1 MLKRFFCL
9 FTLIVLM
16 WGSQLTA
23 GSFTC
28 KVKDG
33 GYAHSTNSAEGNF
46 KKQLEIVK
54 SWIPGEFVITPKSLT
69 FSGWR
74 ALDVSMGD
82 RETTFTV
89 FYTKKRTT
97 YRINIVPSESRGT
110 VKMEAHGYKI
120 MGPVFF
126 RCENL

>member
-1 MLKRFFCL
+1 MLKIFFCL
-9 FTLIVLM
+9 FILIVVM

-33 GYAHSTNSAEGNF
+33 GYAHSTNAAAGNL
-46 KKQLEIVK
+46 KKQLEIIK

-74 ALDVSMGD
+74 AMDVSLGN

-89 FYTKKRTT
+89 FFTKERKT
-97 YRINIVPSESRGT
+97 YRIKINPSESRG
-110 VKMEAHGYKI
+110 VVSMEAHGYKTA
-120 MGPVFF
+120 GPVFF
-126 RCENL
+126 YCENL